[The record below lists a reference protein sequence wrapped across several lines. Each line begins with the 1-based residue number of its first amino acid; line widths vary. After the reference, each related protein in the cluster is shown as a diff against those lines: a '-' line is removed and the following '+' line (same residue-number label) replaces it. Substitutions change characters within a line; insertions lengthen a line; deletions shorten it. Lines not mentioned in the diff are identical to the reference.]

1 MRIPYVV
8 YFLEWASGGVA
19 RVHFAQ
25 HLRVCPLSSL
35 EIECPFDHL
44 ESDRVFTWDRVSIWS
59 LGEWSSVHLSH
70 LNSSDVY
77 VWSNTGTSSTCSAVV
92 LAGDRSECPLSSLE
106 GVSRRSLKKWSLV
119 TLTSEWCFAWNTAKS
134 VITFVYFRW
143 SLRRVAVDRLCLWCY
158 KYSTSQLRVPTH
170 IVEDISTISA

>member
-1 MRIPYVV
+1 MPKVL
-8 YFLEWASGGVA
+8 LELVWPKKPTKTILRKMWPGGGFA
-19 RVHFAQ
+19 RVHFGTWG
-25 HLRVCPLSSL
+25 CPLSSL
-35 EIECPFDHL
+35 EIACPFDH
-44 ESDRVFTWDRVSIWS
+44 SW
-59 LGEWSSVHLSH
+59 EWSSVHLSH

-77 VWSNTGTSSTCSAVV
+77 VWSNTGTSSTCSAMV

-119 TLTSEWCFAWNTAKS
+119 TLMSKWCFAWNTAKS

-158 KYSTSQLRVPTH
+158 KYSTSQLRVPTI